1 MTNLEEEEGC
11 MEVRNLS
18 YICSTYADMASP
30 IKPADTV
37 KDEIEIFLA
46 ITNGPG
52 KENYVYPTGTF
63 QAITTRIRKNVQLR
77 RRRMLS
83 GHSRPIA
90 QDYMRSSPYSPFEVF
105 SIDENVI
112 LGNWILRFHA

>member
-63 QAITTRIRKNVQLR
+63 QASARKSVQLR
-77 RRRMLS
+77 RCRTLS

-90 QDYMRSSPYSPFEVF
+90 QDYMKSSPYSPFEGF
-105 SIDENVI
+105 SIDENAI

>member
-1 MTNLEEEEGC
+1 

-52 KENYVYPTGTF
+52 KENYVYPTGIF
-63 QAITTRIRKNVQLR
+63 QHT
-77 RRRMLS
+77 
-83 GHSRPIA
+83 
-90 QDYMRSSPYSPFEVF
+90 
-105 SIDENVI
+105 
-112 LGNWILRFHA
+112 

>member
-30 IKPADTV
+30 IKPADSV

-63 QAITTRIRKNVQLR
+63 QTIVIEIGKCIQMR
-77 RRRMLS
+77 RRRNLS
-83 GHSRPIA
+83 VDSVMSMFTVWGIFNR
-90 QDYMRSSPYSPFEVF
+90 
-105 SIDENVI
+105 
-112 LGNWILRFHA
+112 

>member
-30 IKPADTV
+30 IKPAGSV

-52 KENYVYPTGTF
+52 KENYVYPTGIF
-63 QAITTRIRKNVQLR
+63 QSILWRESSHHPIWKIQVKAYLHSERFRLKFCRSTLR
-77 RRRMLS
+77 GFWLCC
-83 GHSRPIA
+83 
-90 QDYMRSSPYSPFEVF
+90 F
-105 SIDENVI
+105 SARGSI
-112 LGNWILRFHA
+112 

>member
-30 IKPADTV
+30 IKPADSV

-52 KENYVYPTGTF
+52 KENYVYPTGKFQTF
-63 QAITTRIRKNVQLR
+63 AIRNGKCVQMR
-77 RRRMLS
+77 RRL
-83 GHSRPIA
+83 G
-90 QDYMRSSPYSPFEVF
+90 FCEVK
-105 SIDENVI
+105 SIFI
-112 LGNWILRFHA
+112 I

>member
-1 MTNLEEEEGC
+1 MWESIQFFRMTKMEEEEGC

-52 KENYVYPTGTF
+52 KENYVYPTGIF
-63 QAITTRIRKNVQLR
+63 HHFVVACHHIL
-77 RRRMLS
+77 
-83 GHSRPIA
+83 PIHPNA
-90 QDYMRSSPYSPFEVF
+90 
-105 SIDENVI
+105 
-112 LGNWILRFHA
+112 

>member
-30 IKPADTV
+30 IKPADSV

-63 QAITTRIRKNVQLR
+63 QTIGIGKFIQMR
-77 RRRMLS
+77 RRRNLS
-83 GHSRPIA
+83 GRIGFY
-90 QDYMRSSPYSPFEVF
+90 DRILSSPCSPFEGF
-105 SIDENVI
+105 LIDENAI
-112 LGNWILRFHA
+112 

>member
-30 IKPADTV
+30 IKPADSV

-63 QAITTRIRKNVQLR
+63 QTIVIRNGKCVQR
-77 RRRMLS
+77 RRCRNLS
-83 GHSRPIA
+83 VGAYDSMIGFCQVH
-90 QDYMRSSPYSPFEVF
+90 VHH
-105 SIDENVI
+105 
-112 LGNWILRFHA
+112 LRDF

>member
-30 IKPADTV
+30 IKPADSV

-63 QAITTRIRKNVQLR
+63 QTIGIGKCIQMRRRKNLSVGAYDSMIGFCQVHIHHLR
-77 RRRMLS
+77 
-83 GHSRPIA
+83 
-90 QDYMRSSPYSPFEVF
+90 DF
-105 SIDENVI
+105 
-112 LGNWILRFHA
+112 